1 MTKVWA
7 RAFWRA
13 PGEGLG
19 KQAERQIVLP
29 GSSGVAVIRSTVG
42 EARGIGGRRIST
54 SESYPVGML
63 GATVALILLSLA
75 YTVWAG
81 PIAEYTQRAAV
92 ELLNPSAYISAVQAA
107 QHVQGGTH

>member
-19 KQAERQIVLP
+19 KVAERQIILP
-29 GSSGVAVIRSTVG
+29 GSDSVAVIRSTVG
-42 EARGIGGRRIST
+42 GARGIGGRRIST
-54 SESYPVGML
+54 SESYPIGML
-63 GATVALILLSLA
+63 GATIVLILLSLA

-81 PIAEYTQRAAV
+81 PIAEYTVRAAA
-92 ELLNPSAYISAVQAA
+92 ELLDPSTYINAVHAA
-107 QHVQGGTH
+107 GGTH